1 MRRLFDI
8 SFTIIL
14 SPMILFLCI
23 ISSILIKFES
33 PGPIFFCSQRVGKNG
48 DIFTIYKLRTMKINT
63 PLLPTS
69 DSNASN
75 YVTRTGRLLRS
86 FSIDELPQFLN
97 ILNGSMTLI
106 GPRPCLKSQDRLIK
120 KRKDFGIFTMKPG
133 LTGLA
138 QIKGRDSLSTKN
150 KIRYENFYLLNQSL
164 KLDLYIF
171 VMSFI
176 NVFKTKNVNH

>member
-1 MRRLFDI
+1 MEKNN
-8 SFTIIL
+8 FTSIE
-14 SPMILFLCI
+14 SI
-23 ISSILIKFES
+23 ISVAKKGGMFILVDDEKRE
-33 PGPIFFCSQRVGKNG
+33 NEG
-48 DIFTIYKLRTMKINT
+48 DLVIS
-63 PLLPTS
+63 TS